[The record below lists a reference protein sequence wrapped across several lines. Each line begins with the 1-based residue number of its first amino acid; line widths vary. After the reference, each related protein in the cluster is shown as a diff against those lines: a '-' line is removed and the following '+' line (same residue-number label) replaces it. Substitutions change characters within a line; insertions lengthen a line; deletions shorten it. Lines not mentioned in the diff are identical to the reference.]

1 MGGLGKGRKQSQSRE
16 RERER
21 EKWVLSASSAIFK
34 PSRLCAA
41 ILSRLVRRVLPPLLR
56 SACALNTTGAKIR
69 SLAVCGASFKLLAF
83 ILDVLSFFCVL
94 YVCSLVREPS
104 APLLRILG
112 LLRIYIPAVSE
123 RVNVF
128 SLVHVLCVCVYV
140 FHFRIS
146 KYDTISLPHLPKT
159 LLIYP
164 YRHSSSRCSYEE

>member
-1 MGGLGKGRKQSQSRE
+1 M
-16 RERER
+16 
-21 EKWVLSASSAIFK
+21 
-34 PSRLCAA
+34 C
-41 ILSRLVRRVLPPLLR
+41 
-56 SACALNTTGAKIR
+56 
-69 SLAVCGASFKLLAF
+69 SF
-83 ILDVLSFFCVL
+83 
-94 YVCSLVREPS
+94 VREPS

-164 YRHSSSRCSYEE
+164 YRHSSSSSSIPLSHLYFYFSPLLYFASLFLVWLFAVVHSVEFFFRSFTTTTTSTKIYSRKLKIAFVLYYAPHFDSL